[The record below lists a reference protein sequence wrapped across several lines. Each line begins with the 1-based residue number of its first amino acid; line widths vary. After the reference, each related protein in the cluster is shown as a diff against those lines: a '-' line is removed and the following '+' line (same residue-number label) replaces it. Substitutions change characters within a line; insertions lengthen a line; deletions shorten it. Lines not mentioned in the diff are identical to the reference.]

1 MTIELPKPK
10 LRGTLTLEEALTKRR
25 SNRHYRDESVEEAQL
40 SQLLWAAQG
49 IRDAS
54 GARTAPSAG
63 QRYPLEIYRL
73 TGEGTYHYI
82 PEGHSL
88 EQLGSEDLREALFKV
103 ARNQEPI
110 RDAPISVVIAAE
122 YARAEHEYG
131 EARAVRFAHMEAGHV
146 AQNILLQAYALGL
159 SGAGFGAFEDEKV
172 SEVLSLPEEHA
183 PLYIIPVGRSK

>member
-1 MTIELPKPK
+1 MTIELPRPK
-10 LRGTLTLEEALTKRR
+10 LRGTLTLEEVLTKRR
-25 SNRHYRDESVEEAQL
+25 SNRHYRDEPVEEAQL
-40 SQLLWAAQG
+40 SQLLWAGQG

-63 QRYPLEIYRL
+63 QRYPLEIYLL

-82 PEGHSL
+82 PHGHSL
-88 EQLGSEDLREALFKV
+88 EQLGSEDLREALFEV

-146 AQNILLQAYALGL
+146 AQNILLQAYAIGL
-159 SGAGFGAFEDEKV
+159 SGVGFGAFEDEKV

-183 PLYIIPVGRSK
+183 PLYIIPVGRRK